1 MNAYEQTN
9 RVSVSPPVPSKRFTL
24 DGEEK
29 LLPPQNQSEHDERS
43 IKGSLI
49 VEYVFYPPSEHC

>member
-29 LLPPQNQSEHDERS
+29 LLPPQNQSEHDECS

-49 VEYVFYPPSEHC
+49 VE